1 MAKALA
7 PRHASWLRFYI
18 ICLQVLLVSGQWGP
32 VSQVNGVDTNQATP
46 VQVSSQIAILIY
58 SH

>member
-7 PRHASWLRFYI
+7 PRHASWLRFCI
-18 ICLQVLLVSGQWGP
+18 ICLHILLVSGQWGP
-32 VSQVNGVDTNQATP
+32 VTPVNGVDTYLGTP
-46 VQVSSQIAILIY
+46 VQVSSQITILIY